1 MTEIQPD
8 SAEVETIP
16 APSLNKRIYV
26 YRISNENDI
35 PWERTVGQAHTTGTG
50 LLKVGETTKPTA
62 RERIKQQLNTA
73 YPGLKGVEI
82 LLDEPAQRADGT
94 WFGDRDVHRVMKAS
108 GIHAI
113 RASKRDSEKFE
124 ATLDEVKAALVA
136 VRNGTAF
143 DSDRT
148 LDFPMR
154 PEQEDAVAQTAGYF
168 LTHANA
174 SQSPKVLW
182 NAKMR
187 FGKTFTTYQLAR
199 EMGFKR
205 VLVLTYKPAVQV
217 AWRDDLLG
225 HVDFEGW
232 HFVDRNTPV
241 AEAATL
247 SSGEDPLVWFASFQ
261 DLSGKDLDGKI
272 KAHNKQIHKTEW
284 DCIVLDE
291 YHFGAWRD
299 SARDLYD
306 PTDKALAEVEEP
318 EDWVTEED
326 LELTSRHY
334 LYLSGT
340 PFRAITNGEFTED
353 AVFNWTYV
361 AEQRAKERWNP
372 TDGPNPYIDLPA
384 MKMYAYE
391 MGAPATEWADDGE
404 FNGFNLTEYFKAQK
418 ADPKSKSKKIEPG
431 TYVFNDET
439 RVKEFLEMLR
449 GKLTEQMKVQLIG
462 SGKKAPF
469 PYESADFSDAIQH
482 SVWYMADVASCYAMR
497 DMLQAHPNFKTYE
510 IHVAAGPQAGMGAE
524 AKPPVEAAIKKARSE
539 GLSGSITLSCGKL
552 MTGVTIREWG
562 AILMLRSLKSP
573 ESYFQSAFRI
583 QSPWSYRKAD
593 GTVDVQ
599 KDTVY
604 VFEFDPNRALGLVAE
619 YGMKLAT
626 TGDTTPQEAIGD
638 LMNYLPIFQ
647 FSGGQMRQLDAADVL
662 NIATTGVGASALA
675 ARWNSPV
682 LVDVN
687 EHTLGALLEQ
697 PDLLEA
703 LEQIEDF
710 RNLANMAQQVVT
722 STKKLKKVE
731 REKGKSNFDDD
742 EKKEK
747 SKTASLRKQIREKL
761 QKFLA
766 KIPVFMYIT
775 DFREESLKDVIESLD
790 SELFTRVTGLTVDD
804 FRLLNKIGV
813 FNAQHMN
820 AAIYQ
825 FKSFENASLHYAD
838 ETVLDESGTPV
849 GLWDTTIDASELGGE
864 YDATGTPTER
874 PQVEASSSEAPDV
887 PRPQQPSATD
897 WLRAR
902 SQTAR

>member
-1 MTEIQPD
+1 MHRALVAQ
-8 SAEVETIP
+8 
-16 APSLNKRIYV
+16 
-26 YRISNENDI
+26 
-35 PWERTVGQAHTTGTG
+35 
-50 LLKVGETTKPTA
+50 
-62 RERIKQQLNTA
+62 
-73 YPGLKGVEI
+73 GVAKEQ
-82 LLDEPAQRADGT
+82 E
-94 WFGDRDVHRVMKAS
+94 WF
-108 GIHAI
+108 
-113 RASKRDSEKFE
+113 EC
-124 ATLDEVKAALVA
+124 TLDEVKAALVA
-136 VRNGTAF
+136 VRNGTAY
-143 DSDRT
+143 DSQRT
-148 LDFPMR
+148 HDFPMR

-168 LTHANA
+168 LAHADD
-174 SQSPKVLW
+174 SQAPKVLW

-205 VLVLTYKPAVQV
+205 VLVLTYKPAVQS

-241 AEAATL
+241 KDALDLAD
-247 SSGEDPLVWFASFQ
+247 GDDPLVWFASFQ
-261 DLSGKDLDGKI
+261 DIIGKDADGNI
-272 KAHNKQIHKTEW
+272 KAHNEAIHLTDW
-284 DCIVLDE
+284 DCIALDE

-299 SARDLYD
+299 GARDLYD
-306 PTDKALAEVEEP
+306 PADKAMAEEEEP
-318 EDWVTEED
+318 DEAVTEED
-326 LELTSRHY
+326 LGLTSRHY

-353 AVFNWTYV
+353 AIFNWTYV
-361 AEQRAKERWNP
+361 DEQREKEVWDP
-372 TDGPNPYIDLPA
+372 ASGQNPYIDLPG

-391 MGAPATEWADDGE
+391 MGAGAATWAEDGE
-404 FNGFNLTEYFKAQK
+404 FNGFSLTEYFKAAK
-418 ADPKSKSKKIEPG
+418 ADPESTSRKVTTG

-449 GKLTEQMKVQLIG
+449 GKLTDQMKVQLVG
-462 SGKKAPF
+462 GGKKAPF
-469 PYESADFSDAIQH
+469 PYESADFADAIGH
-482 SVWYMADVASCYAMR
+482 SVWYMADVASCFAMR
-497 DMLQAHPNFKTYE
+497 DMLEAHPYFSKFVV
-510 IHVAAGPQAGMGAE
+510 HVAAGNKAGLGAA
-524 AKPPVEAAIKKARSE
+524 AKPPVEAAIKTARDE
-539 GLSGSITLSCGKL
+539 GKSGSITLSCGKL

-562 AILMLRSLKSP
+562 AIFMLRSLKSP
-573 ESYFQSAFRI
+573 ESYFQAAFRV
-583 QSPWSYRKAD
+583 QSPWSYRRPD

-599 KDTVY
+599 KETVY

-626 TGDTTPQEAIGD
+626 TGDVTPQQAIGD

-687 EHTLGALLEQ
+687 EHTLTALLDH

-731 REKGKSNFDDD
+731 REKGKNNLDTD

-747 SKTASLRKQIREKL
+747 KESNSVKKQIREKL

-766 KIPVFMYIT
+766 KIPVFMYVT
-775 DFREESLKDVIESLD
+775 DFREEALKDVIESLD
-790 SELFTRVTGLTVDD
+790 SDLFTRVTGLTVDD

-813 FNAQHMN
+813 FNPQHMN
-820 AAIYQ
+820 AAIFQ
-825 FKSFENASLHYAD
+825 FKAFETASLHYAD
-838 ETVLDESGTPV
+838 ETVPDESGHKV
-849 GLWDTTIDASELGGE
+849 GLWNTTIDASELGGE
-864 YDATGTPTER
+864 PAEAGIAT
-874 PQVEASSSEAPDV
+874 
-887 PRPQQPSATD
+887 
-897 WLRAR
+897 
-902 SQTAR
+902 